1 MDYHLRYML
10 LQDVEMVQQIDHEA
24 FPPTSPR
31 PRFKREIM
39 SKNARYLVVSSGKP
53 PQISARKE
61 LNSDPIDRPSGL
73 KSWIT
78 GVINQLKKPQRFV
91 GYTSDKILGFVGIL
105 LSGDESHITAIAA
118 DLSQRGKGVGELL
131 LIGVIKLSWL
141 EKIQTVT
148 LEVRVSNHVSQSL
161 YKKYGFAEQGIRK
174 RYYLDNHEDAII
186 MSTPS
191 INSLEYREKFEIL
204 VKTFEGRWGNSGKIL
219 HFQ

>member
-24 FPPTSPR
+24 FPTTWPR

-78 GVINQLKKPQRFV
+78 GVINQLKNR
-91 GYTSDKILGFVGIL
+91 IL
-105 LSGDESHITAIAA
+105 LPIQPTILNVFESF
-118 DLSQRGKGVGELL
+118 L
-131 LIGVIKLSWL
+131 
-141 EKIQTVT
+141 
-148 LEVRVSNHVSQSL
+148 SL
-161 YKKYGFAEQGIRK
+161 Y
-174 RYYLDNHEDAII
+174 L
-186 MSTPS
+186 P
-191 INSLEYREKFEIL
+191 FEESY
-204 VKTFEGRWGNSGKIL
+204 FSPKIS
-219 HFQ
+219 